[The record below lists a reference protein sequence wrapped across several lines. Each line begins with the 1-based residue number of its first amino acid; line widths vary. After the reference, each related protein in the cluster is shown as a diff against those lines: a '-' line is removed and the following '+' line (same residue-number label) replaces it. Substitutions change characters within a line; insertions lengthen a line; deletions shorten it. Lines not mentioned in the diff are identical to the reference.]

1 MGFYKITF
9 FLLLATGLFANAI
22 KDPFFGYKSFK
33 ETETDTNKEDK
44 FDKFNL
50 VVTDELLDTL
60 TPEEFEALNENIKK
74 VAVKRQGEQDIKN
87 FLIIKNYTQK
97 KADEFTK
104 KTQIIALKNQDY
116 DLSLDIAKSKFAKN
130 VQTQANTKENQE
142 FWQNIRDN
150 SIIVVFYDE
159 AKEVENR
166 AVEMVLNY
174 AYQERGLQGQFMS
187 ISEGFG
193 QQFAKEQNIKFT
205 PDIWILFKGKKP
217 IWHRLAS
224 GVITQ
229 NRIYEQIEFVYEN
242 VIKKELEK

>member
-1 MGFYKITF
+1 MEFIKIVF
-9 FLLLATGLFANAI
+9 FLLIAIGLSANSI
-22 KDPFFGYKSFK
+22 KDPFFGYKTFK
-33 ETETDTNKEDK
+33 EMEKTNDEDK
-44 FDKFNL
+44 FEKFNF
-50 VVTDELLDTL
+50 VVTDDLLDSL

-87 FLIIKNYTQK
+87 FLIIKNYTTK
-97 KADEFTK
+97 KADEFSK
-104 KTQIIALKNQDY
+104 KTQIIALQNQDY
-116 DLSLDIAKSKFAKN
+116 DLSLNIAKSKFAKN
-130 VQTQANTKENQE
+130 VQTQSNTEEQKE

-159 AKEVENR
+159 VKEVENR
-166 AVEMVLNY
+166 AIEMVLNY

>member
-9 FLLLATGLFANAI
+9 FLLLATGLFANDI
-22 KDPFFGYKSFK
+22 KDPFFGYKKFK
-33 ETETDTNKEDK
+33 EVETIKEDK

-87 FLIIKNYTQK
+87 FLTIKNYTQK
-97 KADEFTK
+97 KADDFTK
-104 KTQIIALKNQDY
+104 KTQIIALQNQEY

-130 VQTQANTKENQE
+130 VQTQSNSKENQE

-159 AKEVENR
+159 KKEVDNR

-174 AYQERGLQGQFMS
+174 AYQERGLQAQFMS

-193 QQFAKEQNIKFT
+193 QQFAQEQNIKFT

>member
-1 MGFYKITF
+1 MGFIKLSF
-9 FLLLATGLFANAI
+9 FLLLASGLFANSI

-33 ETETDTNKEDK
+33 EAETEKEDK

-50 VVTDELLDTL
+50 VVTDKLLDTL

-87 FLIIKNYTQK
+87 FLTIKNYTQK
-97 KADEFTK
+97 KADEFTRK
-104 KTQIIALKNQDY
+104 AQIIGLQNQEY

-130 VQTQANTKENQE
+130 VQTQANTQENQE

-159 AKEVENR
+159 KKEVDNR
-166 AVEMVLNY
+166 AVEMILNY
-174 AYQERGLQGQFMS
+174 AYQERGLQAQFMN

-193 QQFAKEQNIKFT
+193 YQFAQEQNIKFT

>member
-9 FLLLATGLFANAI
+9 FLLLATGLYANAI
-22 KDPFFGYKSFK
+22 KDPFFGYKNFK
-33 ETETDTNKEDK
+33 EVETIKEDK

-87 FLIIKNYTQK
+87 FLTIKNYTQK

-104 KTQIIALKNQDY
+104 KTQIIALQNQEY

-130 VQTQANTKENQE
+130 VQTQSNSKENQE

-159 AKEVENR
+159 KKEVDNR

-174 AYQERGLQGQFMS
+174 AYQERGLQAQFMS

-193 QQFAKEQNIKFT
+193 QQFAQEQNIKFT

>member
-1 MGFYKITF
+1 MGFFKLSF
-9 FLLLATGLFANAI
+9 FLLLASGLFANSI
-22 KDPFFGYKSFK
+22 KDPFFGYKTFK
-33 ETETDTNKEDK
+33 EVETDINENK
-44 FDKFNL
+44 FDKFNF
-50 VVTDELLDTL
+50 VVTDELLESL
-60 TPEEFEALNENIKK
+60 TPDEFEALNENMKK
-74 VAVKRQGEQDIKN
+74 IAVKRQSEQDIKN
-87 FLIIKNYTQK
+87 FLIIKNYVQK
-97 KADEFTK
+97 KADEFKTK
-104 KTQIIALKNQDY
+104 AQIIGLQNQEY

-130 VQTQANTKENQE
+130 VQTQANTQENQE

-174 AYQERGLQGQFMS
+174 AYQERGLQAQFMS
-187 ISEGFG
+187 ISDGFG
-193 QQFAKEQNIKFT
+193 HQFAQEQNIKFT

>member
-33 ETETDTNKEDK
+33 ETDANKEDK
-44 FDKFNL
+44 FDKFNI

-74 VAVKRQGEQDIKN
+74 VAVKRQKEQDIKN

-116 DLSLDIAKSKFAKN
+116 DLSLNIAKSKFAKN
-130 VQTQANTKENQE
+130 VQNQANTKENQD
-142 FWQNIRDN
+142 FWQNIKDN

-159 AKEVENR
+159 TKEVENR

-193 QQFAKEQNIKFT
+193 QQFAQEQNIKFT